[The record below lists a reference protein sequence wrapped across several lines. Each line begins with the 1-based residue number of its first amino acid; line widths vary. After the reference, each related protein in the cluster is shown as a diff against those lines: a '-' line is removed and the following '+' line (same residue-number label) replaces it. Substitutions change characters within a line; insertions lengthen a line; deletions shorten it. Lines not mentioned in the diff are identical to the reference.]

1 MSQAPEATPEG
12 LMALHDAA
20 HAGLDALF
28 FRSLEHLTA
37 LDIDA
42 AARVF
47 DVLGTTIETHAAA
60 EEQAFDGVLTD
71 DAEPPRGASP
81 RIFMPEHR
89 QLEGLVAAARTTLVT
104 FVADPTDLG
113 TLRATIVRGL
123 EPLFRVH
130 HLLSHHHQREERLIY
145 PFVAPRLPS
154 ERLAALMNTLAATL
168 ATTQTALIS
177 HPAPR

>member
-37 LDIDA
+37 LDVDA

-47 DVLGTTIETHAAA
+47 DVLGTTIDTHAAA
-60 EEQAFDGVLTD
+60 EEHAFDGVLTD
-71 DAEPPRGASP
+71 AAEPPRGASP
-81 RIFMPEHR
+81 RIFAPEHR
-89 QLEGLVAAARTTLVT
+89 QLEALVAAARATLAA
-104 FVADPTDLG
+104 FVAGPMDSAA
-113 TLRATIVRGL
+113 LRAAIVRGL

-145 PFVAPRLPS
+145 PFVAPRLSP
-154 ERLAALMNTLAATL
+154 ERLAALMHTLAATL
-168 ATTQTALIS
+168 ATAQATLAS
-177 HPAPR
+177 HPSPR